1 MARESPSPPDV
12 IEALE
17 RRGSLLARLDEEPH
31 DIRDL
36 RDELDVS
43 RSTVYNATRELEALE
58 LITRSEDGF
67 QLTLFGRFALQKYS
81 QFVTE
86 LTDLCDVEPELAVL
100 SPDLAIPPDTFV
112 DAEIVTAEP
121 QPHAPDRPLEAFQ
134 RFVQSVDRLRGFGPV
149 TGTRYVELFG
159 EQVLSGTLSAELITG
174 ETVVEYLLTHHEPDV
189 VEILNSDRFQL
200 YETPRTLS
208 FGLILADKPESRLGL
223 LLYDEQ
229 GQLRLFLTMD
239 GNAALE
245 WGRSIYDSYR
255 ADATPLSPKGMNQ

>member
-1 MARESPSPPDV
+1 MARESPSPSAV

-36 RDELDVS
+36 RDALDVS

-58 LITRSEDGF
+58 LVTRGEDGF
-67 QLTLFGRFALQKYS
+67 RLTLFGRFALQKYDR
-81 QFVTE
+81 FVTE
-86 LTDLCDVEPELAVL
+86 LTDICDVEPELAVL

-121 QPHAPDRPLEAFQ
+121 HAPDRPLEAFQ
-134 RFVQSVDRLRGFGPV
+134 RFVQSADRLRGFGPV

-159 EQVLSGTLSAELITG
+159 EQVLSGVLSAELITG
-174 ETVVEYLLTHHEPDV
+174 ETVVEYLLTHHESDV

-200 YETPRTLS
+200 YETPRALS
-208 FGLILADKPESRLGL
+208 FGLILADDPDSRLGL
-223 LLYDEQ
+223 LLYDDQ
-229 GQLRLFLTMD
+229 GQLRLFLTTD
-239 GNAALE
+239 ENAALE